1 MYCWKNH
8 RRVLFLHSPRGE
20 FTRGKKFAG
29 NCGMMKW
36 YGYCLEHKCHTDD
49 TCETI
54 ETVKLHS
61 VNAVEK
67 AKFKISNKAT
77 SSNCL
82 LELSNI

>member
-1 MYCWKNH
+1 
-8 RRVLFLHSPRGE
+8 
-20 FTRGKKFAG
+20 
-29 NCGMMKW
+29 MMKW